1 MCELSAAKLSAGGPS
16 WVLDQMLKNEATD
29 CKKLKKL
36 PMGEGMCS
44 GWKAGKCPAKVFS
57 LSESCGKAGNIFGCP
72 SASCSHL
79 SQPGYPVLLLCVL
92 QVL

>member
-44 GWKAGKCPAKVFS
+44 GWKVS
-57 LSESCGKAGNIFGCP
+57 S
-72 SASCSHL
+72 
-79 SQPGYPVLLLCVL
+79 
-92 QVL
+92 